1 MTGPLPNPLWAE
13 ELARDREHQLR
24 SAELRRAARTPAA
37 ASPPEPV
44 TLRLETV
51 HDAGAIARLLTLAGR
66 RRRTWGR
73 HVVAEVDGEIVAA
86 LPLSGGDVFADP
98 FRRTA
103 HLVPLLQ
110 LRARQV
116 TDPPPERRRRG
127 ILRLLSDSRLP

>member
-1 MTGPLPNPLWAE
+1 MNPHLHMLSLEQQALE
-13 ELARDREHQLR
+13 HELRSTEHRRLARA
-24 SAELRRAARTPAA
+24 AEA
-37 ASPPEPV
+37 PPPDPV

-51 HDAGAIARLLTLAGR
+51 HGAPALAQLLLLAGR
-66 RRRTWGR
+66 SRRQTWGR

-86 LPLSGGDVFADP
+86 MPLSGGAVFADP

-116 TDPPPERRRRG
+116 SDPPPERRRRRG
-127 ILRLLSDSRLP
+127 LLRWSRA

>member
-1 MTGPLPNPLWAE
+1 MHPLVHMISLEQQA
-13 ELARDREHQLR
+13 LEHELR
-24 SAELRRAARTPAA
+24 SAEHRRIAREG
-37 ASPPEPV
+37 SVQPPEPV

-51 HDAGAIARLLTLAGR
+51 HDALAIEQLLTLAGR
-66 RRRTWGR
+66 RRQTWGR

-86 LPLSGGDVFADP
+86 LPLSGGSVVADP

-116 TDPPPERRRRG
+116 SDPLPERRRRK
-127 ILRLLSDSRLP
+127 ILRWSRA